1 MQAEIQR
8 MLWRCRR
15 GLLELDLILPEFVKQ
30 HYSTLTHQQKET
42 FDQLLDYPDNDLW
55 ALITGS
61 EPVATSA
68 QQDVL
73 RLLQKA
79 APAENQ
85 PTT

>member
-15 GLLELDLILPEFVKQ
+15 GLLELDHILPEYEIQ
-30 HYSTLTHQQKET
+30 QYSTITHQQTET
-42 FDQLLDYPDNDLW
+42 IDQLLDYPDNDLW